1 MKATTKVTPNE
12 LIFGTSVNHDFQF
25 LIKPEAAK
33 SDKTHHETINEL
45 LLVQEKLIK
54 IARDNQHEHD
64 VYVVAKITR
73 STAHNTFPDK
83 FLCVSKLRNTKRY
96 EITYC

>member
-1 MKATTKVTPNE
+1 MKTTTKFTPNE

-25 LIKPEAAK
+25 LIKPESAK

-45 LLVQEKLIK
+45 LIVQEKLIK

-64 VYVVAKITR
+64 VYVVSQR
-73 STAHNTFPDK
+73 SQGTFLPGS
-83 FLCVSKLRNTKRY
+83 SKLKGIYSTEVCLR
-96 EITYC
+96 